1 MKRSFTF
8 FVLMLVVCGLFYFQK
23 TKTQKENQAL
33 VQGIVRLK
41 EVCDEHLKNV
51 VDKKKDCNS
60 KLEDLKSEVD
70 KKNEMIS
77 QNENKIKNLSANP
90 RNRYSVSLLQKK
102 NDELKGFVSEKNSE
116 IELLNAK
123 IDNFSNAESSL
134 NDWKQKAFDILEK
147 TQNGNLSKDDKLKIN
162 TISDE
167 FTNVE
172 KIVDDTLKE
181 QKEKSAEQADQ
192 QSENNN

>member
-77 QNENKIKNLSANP
+77 QNENRIKNLSANP
-90 RNRYSVSLLQKK
+90 RNRHSVSLLQKK
-102 NDELKGFVSEKNSE
+102 NDELKGLVSEKNSE

-181 QKEKSAEQADQ
+181 KNEKKAEQAEQ
-192 QSENNN
+192 QSKNNN